1 MKSSSASSR
10 RNAETCR
17 LIAMF
22 RATRDPVIKERIVA
36 MHERLVYSVA
46 RKFLSSG
53 EPLEDLIQE
62 GFIGL
67 LRAIELFDPSYGA
80 RFSTYATHKIAGA
93 IKHYLRDRTR
103 MIHRPAW
110 IQDLGHKVRRE
121 SERLAQE
128 MGREPDTAEIAQS
141 LGLAE
146 EDIRAAIQ
154 AMRSAEVESLDA
166 MVHHDSAGEHWLPR
180 RDVVSSA
187 DATCLDDRV
196 ALRYAISSLPDQQ
209 LEALRLFYYEG
220 MGYRELARTLQV
232 STSKARR
239 LLGSA
244 MALLRR
250 TMLSELST
258 P

>member
-1 MKSSSASSR
+1 
-10 RNAETCR
+10 
-17 LIAMF
+17 MF
-22 RATRDPVIKERIVA
+22 RTTHDPVLKERIVA

-46 RKFLSSG
+46 RKYLNSG

-67 LRAIELFDPSYGA
+67 LRAIDLFDPSYGA

-121 SERLAQE
+121 AERLAKE
-128 MGREPDTAEIAQS
+128 IGREPDSAEIAAS
-141 LGLAE
+141 LGVDE
-146 EDIRAAIQ
+146 ESIRVALQ
-154 AMRSAEVESLDA
+154 ALRSAEVESLDA
-166 MVHHDSAGEHWLPR
+166 LVQRDSAGEPWLPR
-180 RDVVSSA
+180 RDTLSGM
-187 DATCLDDRV
+187 DAHALEDRV
-196 ALRYAISSLPDQQ
+196 ALQHAISSLPDLQ
-209 LEALRLFYYEG
+209 LKALRLFYYEG

-244 MALLRR
+244 MAVLRR